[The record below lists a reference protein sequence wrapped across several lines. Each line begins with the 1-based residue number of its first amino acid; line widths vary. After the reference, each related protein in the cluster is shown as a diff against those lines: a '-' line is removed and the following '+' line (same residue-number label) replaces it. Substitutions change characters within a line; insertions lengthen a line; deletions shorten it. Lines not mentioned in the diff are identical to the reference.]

1 MTVLVAICALAA
13 ATCVGYYVGRRATS
27 TPPTWRK
34 RTSRIALGRL
44 AAGLLVLMVMRRI
57 RRRLAFQRVFSDAI
71 GIRRPRD
78 AAPLGL
84 LRGGVARLRS
94 Y

>member
-13 ATCVGYYVGRRATS
+13 ATCFGYYVGRRATATRS
-27 TPPTWRK
+27 TWKR

-44 AAGLLVLMVMRRI
+44 AAGLLVLVVARQT
-57 RRRLAFQRVFSDAI
+57 RRRFVLVRVLSDAI
-71 GIRRPRD
+71 GVRGMRT

-84 LRGGVARLRS
+84 WRGGVARLRS
-94 Y
+94 C